1 MLVKI
6 VKINIFKEGA
16 NDKTYLIDGFP
27 RSAEN
32 YDVWK
37 EVIGDEVEVKTL
49 IYLGCSLE
57 TLEERLLERAKT
69 SGRNDDNI
77 NTIRKRFAV
86 YVEQTKPFLEYYKEK
101 VGGVHMLS
109 GEHSIE

>member
-6 VKINIFKEGA
+6 IKMNIFKEGA

-32 YDVWK
+32 YTVWQD
-37 EVIGDEVEVKTL
+37 VIGDEVDIKTL

-69 SGRNDDNI
+69 SGRTDDNI
-77 NTIRKRFAV
+77 DTIRKRFAV
-86 YVEQTKPFLEYYKEK
+86 YGEQTKPFLEYYKEN

-109 GEHSIE
+109 GEQKID